1 MIVCPSCGS
10 RNEDDEQ
17 FCGECGNYLDWDEVQ
32 VVEEPAAVAAPAP
45 AASSAA
51 GPAPAPVT
59 APLAEPAPADPGPR
73 VERAPDAGP
82 STREVPSPRT
92 TARHQ
97 TATDGLPPAPSTA
110 SAPAASDDASDP
122 AVAAAAGPDT
132 EQAVTERAAAAERDA
147 EARAAAERAAADQAA
162 AERATAERRAAER
175 EAADRAAAEKT
186 AAQKAARDE
195 EAARQAA
202 ADAAAAQQAAEAR
215 AAADKAAAEK
225 AAAEREAEIK
235 AAEEK
240 AAQERA
246 ARTAAA
252 AALVAPPPPARPA
265 APVAA
270 QQPAAVRPG
279 TPQAPRKPRPVPK
292 ADDAPPAPGDL
303 VCGHCGAGN
312 APTRKFCRRCGTSLA
327 DAPVAQRR
335 SWWSRLW
342 RPDPKAARAAG
353 YRPPR
358 RRRFPTRPVVA
369 IVVIGAIVAA
379 VLAFRPEI
387 DRARI
392 SLLDRFQGNTAV
404 NPTQIAASSELPERP
419 AAQIRDGATNLAW
432 SPAVP
437 GDGVGQFVDMAFAQ
451 PFRLTRVLVIPGAS
465 DVEKDF
471 LEGSS
476 PRVLTLTA
484 TTSAGTQQTVDLPLA
499 DRVGLQS
506 VATSIDDVVAVR
518 LTISSTYRATPETHV
533 AIAEVEFRGRS

>member
-1 MIVCPSCGS
+1 MSPSSG
-10 RNEDDEQ
+10 
-17 FCGECGNYLDWDEVQ
+17 
-32 VVEEPAAVAAPAP
+32 APAP
-45 AASSAA
+45 ATGDGRPGAH
-51 GPAPAPVT
+51 VT
-59 APLAEPAPADPGPR
+59 E
-73 VERAPDAGP
+73 
-82 STREVPSPRT
+82 
-92 TARHQ
+92 
-97 TATDGLPPAPSTA
+97 
-110 SAPAASDDASDP
+110 
-122 AVAAAAGPDT
+122 AAAATAED
-132 EQAVTERAAAAERDA
+132 RAAAAERAA
-147 EARAAAERAAADQAA
+147 EARAAADRAAADQAA

-175 EAADRAAAEKT
+175 EAADRAAAERT
-186 AAQKAARDE
+186 AAEKAARDE
-195 EAARQAA
+195 ETARQAA

-215 AAADKAAAEK
+215 AAAERAAAEK
-225 AAAEREAEIK
+225 AAAERAAEEK

-265 APVAA
+265 APVAP
-270 QQPAAVRPG
+270 QQPAAVKPG
-279 TPQAPRKPRPVPK
+279 TPQAPRKPRPTPK
-292 ADDAPPAPGDL
+292 ADEAPPAPGDL
-303 VCGHCGAGN
+303 ICGSCGAGN

-387 DRARI
+387 ERARI
-392 SLLDRFQGNTAV
+392 SVLDRIQGNTAV

-419 AAQIRDGATNLAW
+419 ARQIRDGATNLPW
-432 SPAVP
+432 SPAAP

-451 PFRLTRVLVIPGAS
+451 PFRLTRVLVIPGSS
-465 DVEKDF
+465 DVEKDY
-471 LEGSS
+471 LAGSS

-484 TTSAGTQQTVDLPLA
+484 TTSAGTQQTVELPLA

-506 VATSIDDVVAVR
+506 VATAIDDVVAVR